1 MFVWHWVGA
10 LGGRS
15 ASVLMVGGS
24 RQWGVWGRAP
34 PSFFCRERGGCGEAL
49 MPPPPPPQPWGLE
62 EGQCSPAAGI
72 GCPYRHCPI
81 VEHGSQSRW

>member
-24 RQWGVWGRAP
+24 GRWGVWGRAP
-34 PSFFCRERGGCGEAL
+34 PILLLQGEGWVWGSSHA
-49 MPPPPPPQPWGLE
+49 PPQPWGLE
-62 EGQCSPAAGI
+62 EGQRSPAAGI

-81 VEHGSQSRW
+81 VEHHSRSRW

>member
-49 MPPPPPPQPWGLE
+49 MPPPPPPALGF
-62 EGQCSPAAGI
+62 GGGAALSCCRYWVPI
-72 GCPYRHCPI
+72 QTLPYC
-81 VEHGSQSRW
+81 

>member
-24 RQWGVWGRAP
+24 GRWGVWGRAP

-49 MPPPPPPQPWGLE
+49 MPPPPALGF
-62 EGQCSPAAGI
+62 GGGAALSCCRYWVPI
-72 GCPYRHCPI
+72 QTLPYC
-81 VEHGSQSRW
+81 